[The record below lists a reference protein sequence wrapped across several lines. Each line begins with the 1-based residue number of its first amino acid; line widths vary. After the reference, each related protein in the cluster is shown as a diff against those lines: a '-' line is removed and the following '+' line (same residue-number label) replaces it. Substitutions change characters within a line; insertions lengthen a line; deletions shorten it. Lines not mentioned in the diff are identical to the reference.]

1 MASEGQ
7 PHDLTQL
14 LNRLGAGDAAAAP
27 LIAPLIYDELHVLA
41 GAALEGGNLE
51 RTLQPTALVHEA
63 WLRFAGSGA
72 RFENRR
78 QFYALAAKVM
88 RTVLVDHARARAAQ
102 KRGGTGRR
110 ITFDDEPD
118 TRAGRGY
125 DVLDVDEVMR
135 RLESLDPELHQLVEL
150 RFFGGLSHKEIA
162 ETIGAPLRTVERR
175 WALARAWMRAE
186 LEG

>member
-1 MASEGQ
+1 LSGQ
-7 PHDLTQL
+7 RHDLTQL
-14 LNRLGAGDAAAAP
+14 LNRLGAGDTAAAP

-41 GAALEGGNLE
+41 GAALHGGSPE

-78 QFYALAAKVM
+78 QFFALAAKVM
-88 RTVLVDHARARAAQ
+88 RSVLVDHARARAAE
-102 KRGGTGRR
+102 KRAGPGRR
-110 ITFDDEPD
+110 ITFDDGPD
-118 TRAGRGY
+118 TRAQAY
-125 DVLDVDEVMR
+125 DVLDVDEVLR
-135 RLESLDPELHQLVEL
+135 RLESLDAGLHQLVEL

-186 LEG
+186 LDG